1 MPTESEIQYQRTFL
15 SLPLCRTIYN
25 EDERYQNKNH
35 FPNGPPNREAK
46 VKSDPV
52 YAYHVH
58 SCPHYPQ
65 RAPGLPVDRVYGG
78 LLARDNG
85 TFDSIMI
92 IPKRGQDFSKV
103 AEPWERVNSILCS
116 EAGVFRP
123 IVNSSMEVTGHYAN
137 RYDGYVLHPKGIDF
151 NTLAEYIENDVEIHF
166 KPPGQFPEGW
176 EDFAAS
182 HSWKGGIDL
191 YVLPNGKI
199 IDGEGFKFSS
209 NNGHA
214 IPSWSPL
221 DFFSPGRKLAAR
233 LIRSFTNR
241 VAATG
246 RSAWRFV
253 NGPTKEYAQKTLS
266 RLSGKTLTGMA
277 VSGRGAMPILPAQT
291 IGRRT
296 IIMGDDMAGF
306 KQAFQTMPTEAGFF
320 DVAIHGN
327 VSGFWVRHN
336 GRWVQVSVKDV
347 ANAVRPYLKTGDKI
361 RLLACETGRR
371 GDGPARQLANELKRT
386 VWAPSQP
393 IYPAYGKATHINP
406 DGTAHIKD
414 FDVSKA
420 VVPVGNGKFYEFEY
434 VVNPAKAVSTGRM
447 VNANVI
453 KRDALPK
460 K

>member
-1 MPTESEIQYQRTFL
+1 MPTESEFQYHRTFL
-15 SLPLCRTIYN
+15 SLPMCRTIYN

-46 VKSDPV
+46 VKSDAV

-58 SCPHYPQ
+58 SCPRYPQ
-65 RAPGLPVDRVYGG
+65 RAPGLPVDRVYGA

-85 TFDSIMI
+85 TFDPLMI

-103 AEPWERVNSILCS
+103 AELWERSNSMLCS
-116 EAGVFRP
+116 EAGSFRP

-137 RYDGYVLHPKGIDF
+137 RYSGSVVHPKGIQFD
-151 NTLAEYIENDVEIHF
+151 TLAEYIDKGVDIHF
-166 KPPGQFPEGW
+166 KPPGNIPDGW
-176 EDFAAS
+176 QDISSS
-182 HSWKGGIDL
+182 HDWQGGIDL

-199 IDGEGFKFSS
+199 VDGEGFRFAS

-214 IPSWSPL
+214 LPSWSPL
-221 DFFSPGRKLAAR
+221 DFFSPGRKLAAK

-241 VAATG
+241 VATTG
-246 RSAWRFV
+246 RSAWRYIKP
-253 NGPTKEYAQKTLS
+253 PTRESAQLAVS

-277 VSGRGAMPILPAQT
+277 VSSRGVLPVQT
-291 IGRRT
+291 AGRRT

-306 KQAFQTMPTEAGFF
+306 KKALQSTPTEVGFF
-320 DVAIHGN
+320 DIVIHGD
-327 VSGFWVRHN
+327 VSGFWIRQQ
-336 GRWVQVSVKDV
+336 GRWVSVSVKDV
-347 ANAVRPYLKTGDKI
+347 ANAVRPHLKVGDKI
-361 RLLACETGRR
+361 RLMACATGRR

-393 IYPAYGKATHINP
+393 IYPVYGKATHINP
-406 DGTAHIKD
+406 NGSAHIDD

-420 VVPVGNGKFYEFEY
+420 VVPVSNGKFYEFEY
-434 VVNPAKAVSTGRM
+434 VVNPAKAVSTGRP
-447 VNANVI
+447 VNAHVI
-453 KRDALPK
+453 KRDAVPK